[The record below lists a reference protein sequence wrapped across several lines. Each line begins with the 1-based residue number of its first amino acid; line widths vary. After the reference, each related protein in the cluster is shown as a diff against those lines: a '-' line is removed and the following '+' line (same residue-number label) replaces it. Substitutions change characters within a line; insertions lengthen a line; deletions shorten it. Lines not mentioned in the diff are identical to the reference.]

1 MIELTCIIYF
11 IFIIYNFDKLY
22 RFNSIKLH
30 GLVRNVHCKFYA
42 HHRQK
47 ENITDE

>member
-22 RFNSIKLH
+22 RFNSIKLR
-30 GLVRNVHCKFYA
+30 GLVMYIVNFTR
-42 HHRQK
+42 
-47 ENITDE
+47 ITDKKKTLQMNK